1 MSIALA
7 CLSIFHRIANRSF
20 ERRLLRVEEEV
31 PGRRPRQNRGH
42 RPRLQQRSR
51 PQPRRRAS
59 LCRSSKQ
66 RQNKIDGKDLLQAN
80 ELMIAVTFALPAESS
95 AFLRRLGNKSQ
106 SDRQG
111 IRTIRGK
118 IDDRT
123 IEVLHTGVGE
133 KTCRQRMASFL
144 QDRQFDCL
152 ISAGF
157 AGALD
162 DKLHTGDLLFAEN
175 FSTVQLNEM
184 RPRLGSSLIHR
195 ANLLTVPSIIDSI
208 DERQKIA
215 QATGAAA
222 IDMET
227 EFIARGCAEHGVPL
241 LSLRVISDTPS
252 EPFPG
257 PSKILFDVE
266 RQRTNAM
273 KLSLHLLGHP
283 TAIPRLILFA
293 RRIAR
298 ARETLANALV
308 DILREL

>member
-1 MSIALA
+1 
-7 CLSIFHRIANRSF
+7 
-20 ERRLLRVEEEV
+20 
-31 PGRRPRQNRGH
+31 
-42 RPRLQQRSR
+42 
-51 PQPRRRAS
+51 
-59 LCRSSKQ
+59 
-66 RQNKIDGKDLLQAN
+66 
-80 ELMIAVTFALPAESS
+80 MIAVTFALPAESS
-95 AFLRRLGNKSQ
+95 AFLRRLGNKSRTY
-106 SDRQG
+106 RQG
-111 IRTIRGK
+111 IKTIRGK

-144 QDRQFDCL
+144 QDRQFDYL

-157 AGALD
+157 AGALN
-162 DKLHTGDLLFAEN
+162 DKLHIGDLLFAEN

-184 RPRLGSSLIHR
+184 PGLGSSLIHR
-195 ANLLTVPSIIDSI
+195 ANVLTVPAINDSI
-208 DERQKIA
+208 EERQKIA
-215 QATGAAA
+215 QTTGAAA

-266 RQRTNAM
+266 RQRTNTM
-273 KLSLHLLGHP
+273 KLSLHFLRHP

-293 RRIAR
+293 RRIAQ
-298 ARETLANALV
+298 ARETLANAIVSTLQS
-308 DILREL
+308 DQL